1 MEPFLLSDDEL
12 RARTGAKWRMH
23 PPDVIP
29 SFVAEM
35 DFKVS
40 PAIQAVI
47 EDFVRRGDYGYG
59 QLTDYAQLFDAFA
72 AWMSRRHGWQAD
84 PALCVAT
91 TDVVQGLVASLV
103 AFSEKDDRVIAQT
116 PAYPPFLMSMKWT
129 GRRLVDNPLV
139 DDGSRFVI
147 DMEGLEQAARDA
159 SMIFLCNPMNP
170 TGRVLERNELEQ
182 IAAIATEHDL
192 TIVSDEIHADL
203 LYPGGR
209 HIPIE
214 TIPGAAERTV
224 TLTSATK
231 GFNIPG
237 LRTAL
242 AHFGTAELKARFEA
256 RTPEHLLGGPGRMG
270 IAATIAAWRDS
281 EQWLRDVMEYV
292 DVNRG
297 RVAAWA
303 IEQGLGHHSPEA
315 TYLAWLDCR
324 RFELPPDVAPHQ
336 HLLEHARV
344 ALSGG
349 VDFGESGRG
358 FVRLNFGT
366 SAEML
371 EQILGRLSGAHVW

>member
-1 MEPFLLSDDEL
+1 
-12 RARTGAKWRMH
+12 
-23 PPDVIP
+23 
-29 SFVAEM
+29 
-35 DFKVS
+35 
-40 PAIQAVI
+40 
-47 EDFVRRGDYGYG
+47 
-59 QLTDYAQLFDAFA
+59 
-72 AWMSRRHGWQAD
+72 
-84 PALCVAT
+84 
-91 TDVVQGLVASLV
+91 
-103 AFSEKDDRVIAQT
+103 
-116 PAYPPFLMSMKWT
+116 MSMKWT

-182 IAAIATEHDL
+182 IAAIANEHDL
-192 TIVSDEIHADL
+192 TIVADEIHADL

-209 HIPIE
+209 HIPME

-270 IAATIAAWRDS
+270 IAATIAAWRDT

-297 RVAAWA
+297 RVASGRRRLKAA
-303 IEQGLGHHSPEA
+303 VKDFANDSASGRPGGRGRRRGHSPGRRRPGVRHTPREQRA
-315 TYLAWLDCR
+315 GRDPGADRARLRCQRPGRRERGRGRHRVRPQARPFDRVDRLHQDLGAAIQPCR
-324 RFELPPDVAPHQ
+324 R
-336 HLLEHARV
+336 
-344 ALSGG
+344 
-349 VDFGESGRG
+349 
-358 FVRLNFGT
+358 
-366 SAEML
+366 
-371 EQILGRLSGAHVW
+371 AHPGDWE